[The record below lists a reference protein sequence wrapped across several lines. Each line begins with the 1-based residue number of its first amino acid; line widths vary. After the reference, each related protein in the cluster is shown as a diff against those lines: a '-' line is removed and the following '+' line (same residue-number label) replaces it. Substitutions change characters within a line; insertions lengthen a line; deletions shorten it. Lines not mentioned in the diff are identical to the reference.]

1 MRDYE
6 EKSYYEIQLDNKQLV
21 LVFLAALTLCVLIFV
36 LGVMVGKGQK
46 EAEMASVVRP
56 EVSAKTQPDVAPP
69 QQPQSNVSNEKEKEQ
84 EKPVRQKNKE
94 KPKQDYTFYD
104 LDKPETQKSELEKA
118 DQEPEAPAPEKP
130 APAVKPVTEKPVT
143 EKPAKST
150 FAADTHQYTVQ
161 VMATASK
168 TKATEEL
175 TMLKS
180 KGYKAFMDDY
190 KTESGNVFKVRVG
203 RYPDPDSAKEMAQRL
218 KRDLRLD
225 TWVAVLD

>member
-1 MRDYE
+1 
-6 EKSYYEIQLDNKQLV
+6 
-21 LVFLAALTLCVLIFV
+21 
-36 LGVMVGKGQK
+36 
-46 EAEMASVVRP
+46 P
-56 EVSAKTQPDVAPP
+56 EVSAKAQPDATPP
-69 QQPQSNVSNEKEKEQ
+69 QQPQSNISNEKEQ
-84 EKPVRQKNKE
+84 EKPARQKNKE
-94 KPKQDYTFYD
+94 KPKKDYTFYD
-104 LDKPETQKSELEKA
+104 LDKPETQKSELEKP
-118 DQEPEAPAPEKP
+118 DQQAETPASEEPAPEKP
-130 APAVKPVTEKPVT
+130 APAAKPVTEKPAS

-168 TKATEEL
+168 SKATEEL

-203 RYPDPDSAKEMAQRL
+203 RYADPDSAKEMAQRL
-218 KRDLRLD
+218 KKDLRLD